1 MSFFSRLRRRAA
13 DRRENYQVRRT
24 RMILEGLPPD
34 VQKDI
39 GYPAEFE
46 RNRLRMRTGLP
57 L

>member
-1 MSFFSRLRRRAA
+1 MSIFSRLRKRAA
-13 DRRENYQVRRT
+13 DRRQTYDIRRT
-24 RMILEGLPPD
+24 RLILEGLPPD

-46 RNRLRMRTGLP
+46 RNRLRLRTGLP

>member
-1 MSFFSRLRRRAA
+1 MSIFSRLRKRAA
-13 DRRENYQVRRT
+13 DRRQAYDVRRT
-24 RMILEGLPPD
+24 RLILEGLPPD

-46 RNRLRMRTGLP
+46 RNRLRLRTGLP